1 MINVV
6 IEVQVHVPG
15 PAPAA
20 GVRAAAGGDGEDA
33 AARPP
38 RHGHGL
44 PGLRE
49 ARARQVQRLRL
60 RRVLARDHQHLQHP
74 APADLNIVQRTPSA
88 MKIFYL

>member
-1 MINVV
+1 MIDFV

-20 GVRAAAGGDGEDA
+20 GVHAAAGGPDA

-60 RRVLARDHQHLQHP
+60 RRVLAPAPQHLQ
-74 APADLNIVQRTPSA
+74 IST
-88 MKIFYL
+88 

>member
-1 MINVV
+1 MIDVV
-6 IEVQVHVPG
+6 VEVQVHVPG

-20 GVRAAAGGDGEDA
+20 GVHAAAGGPDAAA

-60 RRVLARDHQHLQHP
+60 RRVLAP
-74 APADLNIVQRTPSA
+74 APSTKQIST
-88 MKIFYL
+88 

>member
-1 MINVV
+1 MASNFPTAYIRVASQTYV
-6 IEVQVHVPG
+6 LQHIFFIEVQVHVPG

-20 GVRAAAGGDGEDA
+20 CVHAAAGGPDA

-44 PGLRE
+44 SGLRE

-60 RRVLARDHQHLQHP
+60 RRVLAP
-74 APADLNIVQRTPSA
+74 APSTKQIST
-88 MKIFYL
+88 

>member
-1 MINVV
+1 MFFQLFFLIFHTFGRSGSYPSVENSTFFYGSLNVV

-20 GVRAAAGGDGEDA
+20 CVHAAAGGPDAAA

-49 ARARQVQRLRL
+49 ARARQVQRL
-60 RRVLARDHQHLQHP
+60 
-74 APADLNIVQRTPSA
+74 
-88 MKIFYL
+88 